1 MEVYLNSIEMADE
14 ITAVF
19 RYADDKPEVSQ
30 TYSVKQYIDEIHEN
44 SDEFSAN
51 ALALINSIA
60 DYGHDVQP
68 FLAKNNHWTL
78 GKKHIIMPGYHNYE
92 AADVSSALTAVQNK
106 AIVWNLGDSQVEEI
120 TYSLDLESE
129 TAIYIYLKM
138 KSGYTGPVT
147 ALMDGNS
154 ITCAKQ
160 KDGRY
165 RIKIDGIAAHQ
176 LGDTYDVR
184 VSAEGECSVSV
195 SPMSYVLTVLES
207 RNSSLNNDTAH
218 YAVTS
223 LYRYY
228 EAAIAYKENPN
239 D

>member
-1 MEVYLNSIEMADE
+1 
-14 ITAVF
+14 
-19 RYADDKPEVSQ
+19 
-30 TYSVKQYIDEIHEN
+30 
-44 SDEFSAN
+44 
-51 ALALINSIA
+51 
-60 DYGHDVQP
+60 
-68 FLAKNNHWTL
+68 
-78 GKKHIIMPGYHNYE
+78 MPGYHNYE